1 MNKIHY
7 IFRTLCASRA
17 STAIKVLSLGL
28 GLTMCSFLFARV
40 AHDNSIDSGFGD
52 TDRLY
57 QLWMQFTLD
66 GKQLDK
72 QQMCVYPLAGA
83 CAEELDDILES
94 GTVLRGIGD
103 ITFVEGNHKL
113 KGTTIMV
120 DSTFFATMGVSI
132 LQGNANA
139 LVSPGSIFLS
149 DVAAR
154 EMFGDEDPVGKV
166 LSPEEGSLNLT
177 VRGVFKSWGEETTIP
192 ADYIISVHDAGWN
205 IGAYWNGGDS
215 WYSYIR
221 LKEKPKNPEELDK
234 RITALIERHSPSTE
248 SMSLAG
254 FAAPIRDTYRN
265 QDEVRQMTLTLSILG
280 FAILFICALNYVLLS
295 ISSLSQRAKSIGVH
309 KCSGANGS
317 TIFGMFLI
325 ETAMIILA
333 AIAVGV
339 FFWWLV
345 IRFAH
350 ESVYD
355 NFAAYLS
362 MDRMWVVI
370 AVVVLVFIIAGL
382 IPAKVFSNI
391 PVSHV
396 FRRFSEKKLGWK
408 YALLFVEFAGVA
420 LVAGMLVLVSAQ
432 YKCLTDTNPGF
443 DEEHIAV
450 MNNPADSVQ
459 EQAVVLDALTN
470 LPYVERVTTSNGF
483 PGYGYSGEFIRDNTG
498 KVLFS
503 TRFDNIGKDYTDVM
517 GMKFVAGG
525 PGHDTPQDYECIIN
539 EEFVELMGWK
549 NDDAVG
555 RYIDFSG
562 KKVLVTGV
570 IRNFS
575 TGTYYQEQQPY
586 SGHKST
592 DRWMRYIN
600 LKLAEPFDKS
610 LHQLSDTIA
619 AMFPAEK
626 YMNVFS
632 IKDSRIEH
640 YSEIKLFQTLV
651 SMASVILLL
660 ICGIGL
666 TGYLSDEMRRRSREI
681 AVRKV
686 NGATTTSVVE
696 LICKSVLYL
705 ALPAVIVGTLAAW
718 YLGKNWLEQ
727 FAVTIENA
735 GAYFAFSGLV
745 TLIIIMIIAILL
757 TVRRASVNPVEN
769 LRSE

>member
-72 QQMCVYPLAGA
+72 QLMCVYPLAGA
-83 CAEELDDILES
+83 CAEELGDIVES
-94 GTVLRGIGD
+94 GTVLRGLGD

-113 KGTTIMV
+113 TGTTLMV
-120 DSTFFATMGVSI
+120 DSTFFATMGVPM
-132 LQGNANA
+132 LKGNANA

-149 DVAAR
+149 DVAAK

-166 LSPEEGSLNLT
+166 LLPEDGNLNLT
-177 VRGVFKSWGEETTIP
+177 VRGVFKSWGEESTIP
-192 ADYIISVHDAGWN
+192 ADYVISVHDAGWN
-205 IGAYWNGGDS
+205 IGANWNGGDS

-221 LKEKPKNPEELDK
+221 LKEEPKNPEELDK
-234 RITALIERHSPSTE
+234 RITAMIERHSPSTE

-254 FAAPIRDTYRN
+254 FAAPIRDTYRY

-280 FAILFICALNYVLLS
+280 FAILFISALNYVLLS

-333 AIAVGV
+333 AIAVGA

-362 MDRMWVVI
+362 MDRLWVVI
-370 AVVVLVFIIAGL
+370 AVVVLVFVIAGL

-391 PVSHV
+391 PVSQV

-432 YKCLTDTNPGF
+432 YRCLTETNPGF

-450 MNNPADSVQ
+450 MSNPADSVQ
-459 EQAVVLDALTN
+459 EQVVVLDALTN
-470 LPYVERVTTSNGF
+470 LPYVEKTTTSNGF
-483 PGYGYSGEFIRDNTG
+483 PGYGYSGEFVRDNSG

-503 TRFDNIGKDYTDVM
+503 TRFDMIGRDYTDVM
-517 GMKFVAGG
+517 GMQFVAGG
-525 PGHDTPQDYECIIN
+525 PGHEAGEQHECFIN
-539 EEFVELMGWK
+539 EKFVELMGWK
-549 NDDAVG
+549 TDNAIG
-555 RYIDFSG
+555 KYIDFSG
-562 KKVLVTGV
+562 EKVLVTGV
-570 IRNFS
+570 VRDFS
-575 TGTYYQEQQPY
+575 TGTYYEEQQPY
-586 SGHKST
+586 SGHRSPN
-592 DRWMRYIN
+592 RWMRYIN
-600 LKLAEPFDKS
+600 LRLAEPFDKS
-610 LHQLSDTIA
+610 MQQLSDTIT

-626 YMNVFS
+626 YMKVFS
-632 IKDSRIEH
+632 IKNSRVER

-651 SMASVILLL
+651 SIASVILLL

-718 YLGKNWLEQ
+718 YFGMNWLDQ
-727 FAVTIENA
+727 FAVTIENT

-745 TLIIIMIIAILL
+745 TLIIIMLIAIVL
-757 TVRRASVNPVEN
+757 TVKRASVNPVEN